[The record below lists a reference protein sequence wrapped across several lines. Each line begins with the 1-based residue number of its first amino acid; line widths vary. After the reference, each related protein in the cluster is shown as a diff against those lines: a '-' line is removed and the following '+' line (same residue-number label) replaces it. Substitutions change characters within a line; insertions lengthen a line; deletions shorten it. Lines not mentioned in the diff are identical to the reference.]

1 MKDMKALQALGLAAN
16 NNVWVKCSICE
27 KTASA
32 AQEKGAMTGQTEPP
46 DRDEPEAHRLLPPSY
61 SLLLHTKKKKVELNI
76 QDNIDLSTGLSFS
89 VSWLIVR
96 AVREGIDH
104 VRPLVLMMQW
114 PVK

>member
-32 AQEKGAMTGQTEPP
+32 AQKKGAMTGQTEPP

-89 VSWLIVR
+89 VS
-96 AVREGIDH
+96 
-104 VRPLVLMMQW
+104 
-114 PVK
+114 